1 MGGSISQCPV
11 LEFDTILIARWLVRG
26 LGSDGRTKFD
36 GPFSGWVGNVG
47 RAGNWLIA
55 FFRAAR
61 NSLWEFMTL
70 IFGEW

>member
-1 MGGSISQCPV
+1 MQCPV
-11 LEFDTILIARWLVRG
+11 LEFDTIRIARWLVRGVG

-36 GPFSGWVGNVG
+36 GPFSGWVGTVQATG
-47 RAGNWLIA
+47 LSL